1 MSVNKFIG
9 GQLKMVAGLT
19 PGGGGTGSIIKVQL
33 SSTKGN
39 TISNVGITLN
49 IKNKEYSSTTDS
61 NGVAIFNGV
70 TEVGTM
76 TVVATAEEFISQ
88 TFKIEFFGSYELL
101 MTDSDPYKDWLE
113 AADLNSAS
121 YEDID
126 ELLEDEAAVRALMTK
141 TAAVDILANYISG
154 ERLEKII
161 NHRYAAK
168 WINYRE
174 YAYNKL
180 SANEYIKR
188 LMDTS
193 GMYGMYITAE
203 SKSKALVPKMT
214 SNTAPYGVASASSEW
229 NSTYAAWNA
238 FTSETGRWASTYG
251 NASAH
256 IQYKFVNP
264 TCVKQFYVKFAGG
277 ASDYL
282 QPTTVYLQGSNNGTD
297 WTNIDNKNFGSI
309 TDGNYSVNNENS
321 YLYYR
326 LYLYTTN
333 NTDTKCFSI
342 VELQFYGRQLEA
354 LIPTM
359 TSDTSPSGE
368 VSSNSIYS
376 GRQAWWAFN
385 GGLPD
390 SNTGANYWVSE
401 ANAPSRVYLMYTFP
415 NIVSI
420 SKVEWLYANA
430 GSASNY
436 NVEISTD
443 GNSWDI
449 IFTGFANSNLFNN
462 REIIDLKSTK
472 IKYIRWITTSV
483 GGLAISSAQV
493 YSEPTLWQPKGLVPV
508 MTSNTAPYGEA
519 FASSEPTKYEAYRAF
534 DGEDSYGWLNQGTT
548 PVSNIWLKYKFI
560 NPTNVKRFTIKWWS
574 TNKTIEYIIQ
584 GSNDNSQWYDL
595 TERITDIGDKEYQ
608 IINNDNFYIYYRVYI
623 YNQTVTVS
631 TANGGQIST
640 LQFYGRQ
647 LEALIPPMT
656 SDTTPIGRTISS
668 GYNPDHNS
676 YCAFDG
682 NDDTYWY
689 DTNHMVNPYVGYQF
703 NSPVCVKKALLT
715 VNAFASAATNY
726 VLTLQGLNNDSDN
739 WIDLETLN
747 FTHNTGAATI
757 LTFMMD
763 LNNNDKYLYYRLV
776 SENDYIPTSSIVV
789 RNIQLYGTPDYESR
803 TYLYDHGV
811 NLSCE
816 SMNTYNGWDEG
827 HTYTEPIYNNN
838 NVTISGSTGTVS
850 GIASNTALDLTYYN
864 LIGTKIDGVIAS
876 GSAYASICLYPNKQV
891 STNDAYCNVKEP
903 HNPETYLD
911 ISNINMSE
919 YVSISLSNNRKAIV
933 YALWLE

>member
-49 IKNKEYSSTTDS
+49 IKNEEYSSTTD
-61 NGVAIFNGV
+61 NDGVAIFNGV

-76 TVVATAEEFISQ
+76 TVTATAEEFLSQ
-88 TFKIEFFGSYELL
+88 TFKIEFFGSYELI
-101 MTDSDPYKDWLE
+101 MVDSDPYRDWLT
-113 AADLNSAS
+113 AADLNPTS
-121 YEDID
+121 YKDID
-126 ELLEDEAAVRALMTK
+126 KLLEDEAAVRALMTK
-141 TAAVDILANYISG
+141 TAAVDILANYITG

-174 YAYNKL
+174 YAYNTL
-180 SANEYIKR
+180 SAKPEIKV
-188 LMDTS
+188 LMDET

-203 SKSKALVPKMT
+203 SKLQPLTPSMT
-214 SNTAPYGVASASSEW
+214 SNTAPEGEAFANGVHSSTFDVYKAFNGTNSGATDNWASAKTLPSAASPHYIGYKSSKPIIV
-229 NSTYAAWNA
+229 NKVIVSNRNIADSSVGV
-238 FTSETGRWASTYG
+238 TS
-251 NASAH
+251 
-256 IQYKFVNP
+256 IFPIKDVI
-264 TCVKQFYVKFAGG
+264 V
-277 ASDYL
+277 
-282 QPTTVYLQGSNNGTD
+282 QGSNDGTKWND
-297 WTNIDNKNFGSI
+297 LKSHINII
-309 TDGNYSVNNENS
+309 TESAATWEIPVNSDTAYIFHRLLITSAHDTGYNE
-321 YLYYR
+321 
-326 LYLYTTN
+326 
-333 NTDTKCFSI
+333 KF
-342 VELQFYGRQLEA
+342 VAVGQLQFYGYQE
-354 LIPTM
+354 
-359 TSDTSPSGE
+359 GE
-368 VSSNSIYS
+368 
-376 GRQAWWAFN
+376 
-385 GGLPD
+385 
-390 SNTGANYWVSE
+390 
-401 ANAPSRVYLMYTFP
+401 
-415 NIVSI
+415 
-420 SKVEWLYANA
+420 
-430 GSASNY
+430 
-436 NVEISTD
+436 
-443 GNSWDI
+443 
-449 IFTGFANSNLFNN
+449 
-462 REIIDLKSTK
+462 
-472 IKYIRWITTSV
+472 
-483 GGLAISSAQV
+483 
-493 YSEPTLWQPKGLVPV
+493 TLWEPKGLIPM

-623 YNQTVTVS
+623 YNQTVTLS

-668 GYNPDHNS
+668 GYNPDHNN

-715 VNAFASAATNY
+715 VNAFASTAANY
-726 VLTLQGLNNDSDN
+726 VLTLQGLNNDNDN
-739 WIDLETLN
+739 WVDLETFN
-747 FTHNTGAATI
+747 FTHNGGAATI

-776 SENDYIPTSSIVV
+776 SENDYIPTSSVVV
-789 RNIQLYGTPDYESR
+789 RTIQLYGAPDYESR
-803 TYLYDHGV
+803 TYIYDHGV
-811 NLSCE
+811 EIMPVTAYKQNNEDVVEKRSDYLYMETKQTGEYNVNMVCDTKIDLSPY
-816 SMNTYNGWDEG
+816 SIITIVRGNILSNTGSIIAASDYNRLDYGTPIIAQSSVPYYNTSYLDVNQVNTEAYIMG
-827 HTYTEPIYNNN
+827 AANSKGKRILTYTEW
-838 NVTISGSTGTVS
+838 
-850 GIASNTALDLTYYN
+850 
-864 LIGTKIDGVIAS
+864 
-876 GSAYASICLYPNKQV
+876 
-891 STNDAYCNVKEP
+891 
-903 HNPETYLD
+903 
-911 ISNINMSE
+911 
-919 YVSISLSNNRKAIV
+919 
-933 YALWLE
+933 WLE